1 MTLSRRC
8 ATAVAVVTVAGPIT
22 HPTCGYRPSDGAAR
36 RHAPPSARTRRAPSS
51 PEVRTQSPGARL
63 RVEADPTGTTASAEP
78 VNSRERPGLRKSW
91 TRAVHS
97 LRVSR

>member
-22 HPTCGYRPSDGAAR
+22 HPTCGYRPSDGAAH
-36 RHAPPSARTRRAPSS
+36 RHVPPSARTRRATRSTK
-51 PEVRTQSPGARL
+51 VYTKSPGARL
-63 RVEADPTGTTASAEP
+63 RDEADPTGTAASAEP
-78 VNSRERPGLRKSW
+78 VNSRERPGLRNSW

-97 LRVSR
+97 LRVAR